1 MLVGRSRS
9 SGAHLILVQLI
20 FFPGGAHQKHH
31 CQLWCTHWQ
40 HEDTSFQPGTSLLQV
55 VAFNR
60 PLLKATLRLTTG
72 NVALQTPPSCA
83 SQQSVSHINA
93 QCLWALM
100 LTWNQVKNLST
111 TTNSRKGGSD
121 NAAPNSFHWLWVFFP
136 PFKRALC
143 CCFHCEQFHL
153 IKVKPTGWSVHGG
166 REEETIIQNQGAA
179 LGEEQL
185 HQPVSWVSY
194 HENYVSFPPSPKHL
208 IQGRRCRIRS
218 PLSSHVT
225 SNHIHSASP
234 I

>member
-1 MLVGRSRS
+1 MWHCKPRR
-9 SGAHLILVQLI
+9 LVQVSSL
-20 FFPGGAHQKHH
+20 FPTLMHNASEHWCSHETRLKILAQLPIPERGAVIMQHQ
-31 CQLWCTHWQ
+31 TH
-40 HEDTSFQPGTSLLQV
+40 F
-55 VAFNR
+55 
-60 PLLKATLRLTTG
+60 TG
-72 NVALQTPPSCA
+72 SE
-83 SQQSVSHINA
+83 
-93 QCLWALM
+93 
-100 LTWNQVKNLST
+100 
-111 TTNSRKGGSD
+111 
-121 NAAPNSFHWLWVFFP
+121 FFFP